1 MSSLIIISLVVAVIL
16 IFAIILI
23 VLLSKRKNKDK
34 EVPASI
40 LDVQNIGVSTNNQEF
55 SYGYEK
61 EETVVMQPVDANVD
75 TITNVEEK
83 EPTNIQNTNVQDSK
97 VLNVSTDDASKDLG
111 TSIEDELANEY
122 IENSDINDEV
132 QDTSN
137 DSDTSSIENQSIGEE
152 EILK

>member
-1 MSSLIIISLVVAVIL
+1 MSSLIIISIVVAVIL

-23 VLLSKRKNKDK
+23 VLLSKRKNNDK
-34 EVPASI
+34 EVSASI

-61 EETVVMQPVDANVD
+61 EETIVMQPVDVNVD
-75 TITNVEEK
+75 TMVNVEEK
-83 EPTNIQNTNVQDSK
+83 EPANIQNTNVQDSN
-97 VLNVSTDDASKDLG
+97 VLNVSTDDASKDLDTPNASEK
-111 TSIEDELANEY
+111 TSEY
-122 IENSDINDEV
+122 IENSNINDEV